1 MLQVKTPE
9 EVLCLIH
16 DKFRPVSELTEFVP
30 ISAAAG
36 RTLSEDITAEEYVP
50 DFNRSTVDGYALRAA
65 DTFGCSDA
73 IPAVLSLQEEIRM
86 GEDAGFALLRAILSL
101 QGEIRMGEDAGF
113 ALLRE
118 NCAYVPTG
126 GALPE
131 GADCAV
137 MLEYTEDYGD
147 GTIGILKPGAPGM
160 NVIFRG
166 DDVYP
171 GKVVLQAGRV
181 LSAQDIGALA
191 AIGRTVVPV
200 QRKLK
205 IGVISTGDELVPPGQ
220 KPLPGQVRDVNTAL
234 LSALLTEQG
243 AEVHSYGIIVDDE
256 DLLRETVTRA
266 VQECDAVLLSG
277 GSSVGVKDASCRII
291 ESLGELLLHGIALKP
306 GKPTIMGR
314 AGNKPLVGLPGH
326 PVAAFV
332 VARLFMPLIGLPGH
346 PVAAFVVARLFVV
359 PLLDRLAGRERP
371 LWSVTAELSE
381 SVGANHGRAQ
391 VNPCRLLRQDGRVLA
406 LPIRSKSGLITQL
419 AGADGFFCI
428 ERDCEGLPKGAPV
441 QVYLNA

>member
-9 EVLCLIH
+9 EVLRLIH
-16 DKFRPVSELTEFVP
+16 DKFRPVSELAESVP
-30 ISAAAG
+30 LTAAAG
-36 RTLSEDITAEEYVP
+36 RTLSEDIIAEEYVP
-50 DFNRSTVDGYALRAA
+50 DFNRSTVDGYAVRAA

-73 IPAVLSLQEEIRM
+73 IP
-86 GEDAGFALLRAILSL
+86 AILSL

-171 GKVVLQAGRV
+171 GKIVLQAGRV

-332 VARLFMPLIGLPGH
+332 VARLFM
-346 PVAAFVVARLFVV
+346 V

-428 ERDCEGLPKGAPV
+428 ERDCEGLPKSAPV

>member
-9 EVLCLIH
+9 EVLRLIH

-36 RTLSEDITAEEYVP
+36 RILSEDIIAEEYVP
-50 DFNRSTVDGYALRAA
+50 DFNRSTVDGYAVRAA

-73 IPAVLSLQEEIRM
+73 IP
-86 GEDAGFALLRAILSL
+86 AILSL

-332 VARLFMPLIGLPGH
+332 VARLFM
-346 PVAAFVVARLFVV
+346 V

>member
-36 RTLSEDITAEEYVP
+36 RILSEDIIAEEYVP
-50 DFNRSTVDGYALRAA
+50 DFNRSTVDGYAVRAA

-73 IPAVLSLQEEIRM
+73 IP
-86 GEDAGFALLRAILSL
+86 AILSL

-181 LSAQDIGALA
+181 LTAQDIGALA
-191 AIGRTVVPV
+191 AVGKTSVPV
-200 QRKLK
+200 SRRLNVG
-205 IGVISTGDELVPPGQ
+205 IISTGDELVPPEQ

-243 AEVHSYGIIVDDE
+243 AEVQSYGIIVDDE

-314 AGNKPLVGLPGH
+314 SGNK
-326 PVAAFV
+326 
-332 VARLFMPLIGLPGH
+332 PLIGLPGH